1 MFHLRAAGG
10 RMLQGPTDGQMT
22 GMPVLRAL
30 ARPMVASIFIAQGF
44 DTFRNPDRVA
54 PAAEPVVAQLS
65 ERLSF
70 VPAKTEQ
77 AVRLNGA
84 VQVVAGSLLALGKFP
99 RLSAAVLAATL
110 VPTTAAGHRVWEAE
124 DDASRRQQRI
134 HFLKNCSMFGGL
146 LIAAADTAGSPS
158 LAWRSRHAAKTA
170 RREASLVA
178 KTAKTSGKVGAKTGA
193 VVGKASA
200 KTGAVTGKA
209 NTKTGA
215 AVGKAA
221 AKTGAVAGKAAA
233 KTGVLAGKAST
244 KTGALAGKASTKAGA
259 VTGKAGAK
267 TGAAAGKARSLVS
280 R

>member
-1 MFHLRAAGG
+1 MF
-10 RMLQGPTDGQMT
+10 
-22 GMPVLRAL
+22 
-30 ARPMVASIFIAQGF
+30 ASIFIAQGF
-44 DTFRNPDRVA
+44 DTFRHPDRVA

-84 VQVVAGSLLALGKFP
+84 VQMVAGSLLALGKFP

-110 VPTTAAGHRVWEAE
+110 VPTTAAGHRFWEAE
-124 DDASRRQQRI
+124 DDATRRQQRI

-178 KTAKTSGKVGAKTGA
+178 KTAKTSGKVGVKTGA
-193 VVGKASA
+193 VAGKASA

-209 NTKTGA
+209 
-215 AVGKAA
+215 
-221 AKTGAVAGKAAA
+221 
-233 KTGVLAGKAST
+233 ST
-244 KTGALAGKASTKAGA
+244 KTGTALGKAS
-259 VTGKAGAK
+259 AK